1 MKKEIVKKIFNCL
14 YPEVTIKNI
23 EVLPKNKFE
32 NGEWFP
38 DLPAI
43 FIIVNKTNQ
52 VDRIECHDMSK
63 TLTDFTGH
71 EFDVSFDSLN
81 YFN

>member
-52 VDRIECHDMSK
+52 VDRIGCYEMSK
-63 TLTDFTGH
+63 NLKDFTGH
-71 EFDVSFDSLN
+71 EFDISFDSLN